1 MEFTEQQI
9 NYLAQKKPEYKL
21 KPVPSLDLV
30 IVKFLEKYEVYVK
43 PASSSKRTAGDVG
56 SGALAGA
63 IGGFAGADVAG
74 DAFIIKG
81 QQKQTAIQEWTQWKQ
96 WALDHKDF
104 EAFRSENIDKVKKD
118 NEIVL
123 NKLKDSDFK
132 EIELLFKKASK
143 GTSKGT
149 WSTGAII
156 YTSFAFAV
164 CVVPIVF
171 GILSGLGMFRE
182 KIKDSNNTSFYYQ
195 EFIDNK

>member
-9 NYLAQKKPEYKL
+9 NYIAQKKPEYKL

-104 EAFRSENIDKVKKD
+104 EAFRAENIDKVKKD

-132 EIELLFKKASK
+132 EIELLFKKAS
-143 GTSKGT
+143 GGT
-149 WSTGAII
+149 WSTAAII
-156 YTSFAFAV
+156 YTTFAFSLITVAV
-164 CVVPIVF
+164 VGTIF
-171 GILSGLGMFRE
+171 GSIGMLFEGR
-182 KIKDSNNTSFYYQ
+182 KDSNNTTYYQ
-195 EFIDNK
+195 EFIENK

>member
-96 WALDHKDF
+96 WALDHNDF
-104 EAFRSENIDKVKKD
+104 EAFRAENIDKVKKD

-132 EIELLFKKASK
+132 DIELLFKKAS
-143 GTSKGT
+143 GGT